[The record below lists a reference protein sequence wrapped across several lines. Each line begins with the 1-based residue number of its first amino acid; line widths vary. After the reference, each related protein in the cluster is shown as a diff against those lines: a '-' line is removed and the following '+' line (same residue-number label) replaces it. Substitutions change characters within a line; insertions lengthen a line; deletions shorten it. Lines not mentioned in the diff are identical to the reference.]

1 MSTLRQRRSCPPR
14 QGLRQANGLRYLM
27 SEIPDPNVNEAFK
40 TEAYTNAKRVL
51 RKAEKAAA
59 IEESARLTAIAELW
73 TKLATSF
80 AW

>member
-1 MSTLRQRRSCPPR
+1 
-14 QGLRQANGLRYLM
+14 M